1 MYMYLTSNTTVL
13 EVKLIAFFIVCIYL
27 SINFFPPFIYCC
39 CCFFGN
45 PNFWYKEDMR
55 RTPIQHLCD

>member
-13 EVKLIAFFIVCIYL
+13 ELSYLPFFIVCIYL
-27 SINFFPPFIYCC
+27 SIYFFSPFIYCC

-45 PNFWYKEDMR
+45 PNFLIKGGYEKTSYS
-55 RTPIQHLCD
+55 TPL